1 MCKTPGIVGLYIR
14 ISTRKQKQIEYESSD
29 SKIRKLYSIVCA
41 GGQAEVEERGR
52 GRLKVWRSAQLRNR
66 IVEITAPRL
75 YCNIFSIVPHGTL
88 YNFFTV
94 SMLKSRKLHF

>member
-88 YNFFTV
+88 FSFFTV
-94 SMLKSRKLHF
+94 SMLKSINLHF